1 MTLTFTSHF
10 TFPMQGILTL
20 DNGVTIEGHFLG
32 TWNAKIEIQRG
43 ALNEGAN
50 DNVDYAS
57 PLSHT
62 LLSELQ

>member
-1 MTLTFTSHF
+1 MILTSKLTFPT
-10 TFPMQGILTL
+10 QGTLTL
-20 DNGVTIEGHFLG
+20 DNGVAIEGSFSG
-32 TWNAKIEIQRG
+32 AWNGKIEIQRG
-43 ALNEGAN
+43 ALNEGAS